1 MTWKIALQHVTL
13 DHPGTVQVGSFK
25 RPHPV
30 PAARRL
36 VGKVGMMLRKRWFY
50 SPANCITEGPP
61 LLPEIRIRSHDQ
73 QAREAAPPKP
83 LSTGAQKE
91 AVKYDTM

>member
-1 MTWKIALQHVTL
+1 
-13 DHPGTVQVGSFK
+13 
-25 RPHPV
+25 
-30 PAARRL
+30 
-36 VGKVGMMLRKRWFY
+36 MMLRKRWFY